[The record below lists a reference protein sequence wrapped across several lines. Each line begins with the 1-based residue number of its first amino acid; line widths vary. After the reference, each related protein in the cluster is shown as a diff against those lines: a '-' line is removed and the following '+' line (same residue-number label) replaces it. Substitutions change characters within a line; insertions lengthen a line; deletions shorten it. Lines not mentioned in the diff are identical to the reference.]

1 MVGIDVLEANH
12 HCYKNWRRERR
23 WEVGRGWWGGGGE
36 GEWERGGIGSGAL
49 SDQIG
54 TTVIIKYLRSIAV
67 RLHIR
72 EKTQLSGAL
81 LPVSLYEGAKVK

>member
-1 MVGIDVLEANH
+1 MCLKRITIATKTGGG
-12 HCYKNWRRERR
+12 REGGRQA
-23 WEVGRGWWGGGGE
+23 EVGGGGR
-36 GEWERGGIGSGAL
+36 GEWERGGRGSSAL

-54 TTVIIKYLRSIAV
+54 TTVIINCLRSIAV

>member
-23 WEVGRGWWGGGGE
+23 WEAGRGGGGGRE
-36 GEWERGGIGSGAL
+36 GDGWQREYSAL

-54 TTVIIKYLRSIAV
+54 TTVIINCLRSIAV

-81 LPVSLYEGAKVK
+81 LPVSLYEGANVK